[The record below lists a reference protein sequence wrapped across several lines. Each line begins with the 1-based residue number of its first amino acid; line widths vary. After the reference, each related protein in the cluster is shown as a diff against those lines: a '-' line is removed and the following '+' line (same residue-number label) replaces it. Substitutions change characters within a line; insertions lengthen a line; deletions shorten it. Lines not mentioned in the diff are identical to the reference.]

1 MYIKLSWERRVR
13 VRALIYLYLPI
24 NNCVLCLSS
33 ATVESDLSYIIVQ
46 LCMYDDAK
54 RVTCCLWPHIHI
66 HTQDSTRLDVYVL
79 LQIDT
84 GIQVCVPWSYYINI
98 DWLLFI
104 NKRGWLIHIHYPRG
118 CYIITTKLWSN
129 IPFPITWRRSFPPPM
144 HEEIAFSIMCF
155 WQVQCLSMCLRECV
169 CIVVYRYTILMYL

>member
-1 MYIKLSWERRVR
+1 MYIKLSWERSQSKVLFIFVHKQLRFMFKQRNSWVR
-13 VRALIYLYLPI
+13 SVIYHCAIVCVRWCKKGNLLP
-24 NNCVLCLSS
+24 L
-33 ATVESDLSYIIVQ
+33 ATHTY
-46 LCMYDDAK
+46 
-54 RVTCCLWPHIHI
+54 
-66 HTQDSTRLDVYVL
+66 TQDNTHLHVYVL

-104 NKRGWLIHIHYPRG
+104 NKRGWLIHIHYPLG

-169 CIVVYRYTILMYL
+169 SIVVYTYTILMYL